1 MNKKTRGF
9 TQNQLRYIWLYYR
22 EYGEHGTFSCIMENM
37 MHIFE
42 YFKYF
47 IDNTDYVHSSF

>member
-1 MNKKTRGF
+1 MNKKTRGI
-9 TQNQLRYIWLYYR
+9 TQNQLRYIWLHYR
-22 EYGEHGTFSCIMENM
+22 KYGEHGAFSCIMENM

-47 IDNTDYVHSSF
+47 IDNTDWVHSSF